1 MFDIDLTTLPIA
13 PTLHWSEAFATWL
26 HNNGRKPLTVS
37 AYVQDMQRYFRYFGE
52 LNATNV
58 KAYFAMQDVDNTVKP
73 TSRNRRLVSMRVF
86 IQWAVE
92 AGFMDADPTVG
103 VKRVEVELS
112 PRDRT
117 ADEMSALRNV
127 AQDGSHLKCHT
138 ENHTL
143 LGLRDHLIWNLFEL
157 TGMRIHEIA
166 GLQIS
171 DVDPREMVIHVL
183 GKGSKKAPVKMSQ
196 RLWEIIA
203 SWLDASTSSAQRR
216 MPVSVEGYLVTDWNG
231 QGLSTSQIRRRIRM
245 MGEHAGVQDIKPH
258 DLRHTRA
265 YALLDQFRA
274 QGIPD
279 PIALDGVRKELRH
292 GDARTTQKFYLRVR
306 DSQVRAA
313 VEAM

>member
-1 MFDIDLTTLPIA
+1 MFEQIDLTTLPMA
-13 PTLHWSEAFATWL
+13 PTIHWSEAFAAWL
-26 HNNGRKPLTVS
+26 HNSNRKPLTIS
-37 AYVQDMQRYFRYFGE
+37 AYLQDMHHYFRYFSE
-52 LNATNV
+52 LNSTNV

-73 TSRNRRLVSMRVF
+73 TSRNRRLASMRVF
-86 IQWAVE
+86 VQWAVE
-92 AGFMDADPTVG
+92 AGLMDADPTVG

-117 ADEMSALRNV
+117 PDEMSALRNI
-127 AQDGSHLKCHT
+127 AQDGSHLKCQT
-138 ENHTL
+138 ENHAL

-171 DVDPREMVIHVL
+171 DLDPREMIIHVL
-183 GKGSKKAPVKMSQ
+183 GKGGKKAPVKMSQ
-196 RLWEIIA
+196 RLWDIIA
-203 SWLDASTSSAQRR
+203 SWLDR
-216 MPVSVEGYLVTDWNG
+216 MPASFEGNLVTDWNG
-231 QGLSTSQIRRRIRM
+231 HGLSTSQIRRRIQM
-245 MGEHAGVQDIKPH
+245 MGKSAGVEDLKPH

-265 YALLDQFRA
+265 YALLDQLRA

-292 GDARTTQKFYLRVR
+292 GDARTTQRFYLRVR